1 MKVFDAATKDCA
13 RGLCLHAARPR
24 ERFVRDSVWLRG
36 REMAVV
42 EWVAPHFKLWWCV
55 CGTAVTVE
63 KSMWLRVLGGAAPTW
78 AVLVYHN
85 EVVLLLDQPEPATPR
100 AGCPLVEDLAG
111 VRRFSAD
118 LGGLL
123 L

>member
-1 MKVFDAATKDCA
+1 MKVFDAATEDCA

-42 EWVAPHFKLWWCV
+42 EWVAPLFKLWWCV

-63 KSMWLRVLGGAAPTW
+63 KRCGMWLRVLGGGWHQPGQSLSITMKLYSSLINPSPRHRGQGAISSRILLAYDAAFS
-78 AVLVYHN
+78 L
-85 EVVLLLDQPEPATPR
+85 
-100 AGCPLVEDLAG
+100 GC
-111 VRRFSAD
+111 
-118 LGGLL
+118 
-123 L
+123 